1 MLPTFEMIGD
11 WVISS
16 KSYRRGRGI
25 VVGDLVTF
33 RSVREPGEKV
43 IKRVIGLEGDYVLM
57 HTPGSGSD
65 TMTQVC
71 EPWGVG
77 GELLVANRD
86 RCPRVIVGS
95 QGITWMHR
103 WIRGRGVLCR
113 WGLSGER

>member
-71 EPWGVG
+71 EPCGVG
-77 GELLVANRD
+77 DELLVAN
-86 RCPRVIVGS
+86 
-95 QGITWMHR
+95 
-103 WIRGRGVLCR
+103 
-113 WGLSGER
+113 